1 MALMA
6 DLEEIERKQ
15 AEAARLAAELAEE
28 TDPQRVLAMANR
40 IQERAAQLD
49 QMARGLMAA
58 LAPADA
64 GGEEVRV
71 LLTPEQRERIAEQT
85 GVGVEM
91 VTLRD
96 SQSRMWSKEMP
107 RVDPR
112 EIERLAAK
120 QAADSKLAAE
130 TRKQVEATIQKLE
143 ALNVPELKET
153 IENLRRDP
161 TLGRGKKQQVS
172 AI

>member
-15 AEAARLAAELAEE
+15 AEAARLAGELVEE
-28 TDPQRVLAMANR
+28 KDPERVMAIAKG
-40 IQERAAQLD
+40 IQERAAELER
-49 QMARGLMAA
+49 MALGLMAA

-71 LLTPEQRERIAEQT
+71 LLTPEQRERITEQT

-96 SQSRMWSKEMP
+96 SKSRMWSKEMP
-107 RVDPR
+107 KVDPR

-130 TRKQVEATIQKLE
+130 TRKQVEAIIRKLE
-143 ALNVPELKET
+143 ALDVPELKET

-161 TLGRGKKQQVS
+161 TLGRGKKQ
-172 AI
+172 